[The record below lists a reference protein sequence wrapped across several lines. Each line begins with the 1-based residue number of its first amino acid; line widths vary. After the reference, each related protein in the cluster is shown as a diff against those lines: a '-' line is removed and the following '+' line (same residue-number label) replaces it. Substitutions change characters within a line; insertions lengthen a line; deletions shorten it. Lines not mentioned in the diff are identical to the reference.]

1 MSDEQK
7 STQDDQQAGPADD
20 LQQPQNEPETF
31 DKDYVKKL
39 REESAKY
46 RTQAKE
52 NADAAKRL
60 AEMEEAQKTE
70 SQRQAEALEAA
81 NSRLAEYERKEQVAG
96 WVAQVSDDYSVPASA
111 LRGST
116 LEEIEAHAEDL
127 KSFMKAPDGN
137 AGEIRNRQGY
147 VPSAGTGGE
156 RPPRPTYDEIKQR
169 AYEEARNR

>member
-1 MSDEQK
+1 MSDEQNGV
-7 STQDDQQAGPADD
+7 QEDQQAGPADD
-20 LQQPQNEPETF
+20 SKQAQEEPETF

-52 NADAAKRL
+52 NAEAAKRL

-81 NSRLAEYERKEQVAG
+81 NARLAEYERREQMAG
-96 WVAQVSDDYSVPASA
+96 WVAHVSKDTGVPASA

-116 LEEIEAHAEDL
+116 LEEIEAHAEEL
-127 KSFMKAPDGN
+127 KSLITPPKGA
-137 AGEIRNRQGY
+137 GY
-147 VPSAGTGGE
+147 VPGSGTGGE
-156 RPPRPTYDEIKQR
+156 QAPSKSIQSGRER
-169 AYEEARNR
+169 ARESGTT